1 MKKVKK
7 FRTVFA
13 ALLVSVFMLSCGNDD
28 DICTSGE
35 ATPRMKIKFKT
46 AATGKLRT
54 LDTLHVAV
62 DYGDGPVAV
71 LANNFNTD
79 SAMIPLRVDE
89 HPYTDIFV
97 KTTSQGN
104 ASQVRIHYTTKNQ
117 YVSPACGVKRL
128 YETLDATVQVPNPV
142 VSTEKNQNEILD
154 ENKTHLFLL
163 F

>member
-1 MKKVKK
+1 MRFNNKYRA
-7 FRTVFA
+7 FLTAFMA
-13 ALLVSVFMLSCGNDD
+13 SVFLFSCGNDD

-35 ATPRMKIKFKT
+35 ATPRLKIKFKT

-62 DYGDGPVAV
+62 DYGSGPVQV

-79 SAMIPLRVDE
+79 SVMIPLRVDE

-104 ASQVRIHYTTKNQ
+104 TSAVRISYTTKNQ

-128 YETLDATVQVPNPV
+128 YENLDATVSVPNPV
-142 VSTEKNQNEILD
+142 VSTEKKQNEILD
-154 ENKTHLFLL
+154 ENKTHMFLL